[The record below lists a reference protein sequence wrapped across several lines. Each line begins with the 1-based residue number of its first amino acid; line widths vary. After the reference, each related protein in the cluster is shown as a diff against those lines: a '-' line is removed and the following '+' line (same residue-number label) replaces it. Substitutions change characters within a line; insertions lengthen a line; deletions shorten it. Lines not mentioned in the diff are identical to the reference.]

1 MTSSSPKQESSI
13 INDTMKR
20 PGGSDCWWS
29 TLPSDCECPITL
41 ERINSLPYP
50 PFSLKSS
57 LSISSSSSRVSSSE
71 FFFDGLALAS
81 YIISRGTF
89 HNPLT
94 REPLS
99 RDDCRLLDAHLE
111 EHHFHDC
118 VSERTAERKQAS
130 KNMSVYEAYAL
141 RESLKVTTV
150 QTGSSSSRAHRE
162 AVLRS
167 EAAAAL
173 RGLFVYNRGAD
184 HGGRSREAATARQ
197 SRSSWQDRQQ
207 QQQQYVP
214 SVGFSLIQPRVT
226 NNGGDRNDVADVNA
240 AINQMEGMRII
251 DDEMAVGEAAD
262 QSEWEDVQI
271 SFPRL
276 GSGTDRAAN
285 YIASATTHEAQDASE
300 NSDLL
305 QLVRQTAERTKME
318 ERRKKDAIQA
328 QHKKNEARSRERK
341 AERNRRKKE
350 TKYRSIEEKRRR
362 DKEEE
367 EITFARMEIERWRTQ
382 QWEEWAVKEEE
393 RAILK
398 VRKGNDQIDNSKIDR
413 VDEKSSFLLPHS
425 DNVPLN
431 QHTNIPAQDPEEMK
445 QMERNAARAAKA
457 AAKRK
462 KARQRKK
469 EKKAALDAEKAK
481 LAKDETIRKRKE
493 ASAMKC
499 AACGDGMLDCGFE
512 KFGVRFCSTKCA
524 RAGPRKN

>member
-1 MTSSSPKQESSI
+1 MKWRWVKQRTNLSGKTCRFHSLVSVAGLTGLLTILRQRQHMKHRTHPKI
-13 INDTMKR
+13 V
-20 PGGSDCWWS
+20 
-29 TLPSDCECPITL
+29 
-41 ERINSLPYP
+41 
-50 PFSLKSS
+50 
-57 LSISSSSSRVSSSE
+57 ISSSLLGRQ
-71 FFFDGLALAS
+71 
-81 YIISRGTF
+81 R
-89 HNPLT
+89 
-94 REPLS
+94 REQRWKS
-99 RDDCRLLDAHLE
+99 
-111 EHHFHDC
+111 
-118 VSERTAERKQAS
+118 
-130 KNMSVYEAYAL
+130 
-141 RESLKVTTV
+141 
-150 QTGSSSSRAHRE
+150 
-162 AVLRS
+162 
-167 EAAAAL
+167 
-173 RGLFVYNRGAD
+173 
-184 HGGRSREAATARQ
+184 
-197 SRSSWQDRQQ
+197 
-207 QQQQYVP
+207 
-214 SVGFSLIQPRVT
+214 
-226 NNGGDRNDVADVNA
+226 DV
-240 AINQMEGMRII
+240 
-251 DDEMAVGEAAD
+251 
-262 QSEWEDVQI
+262 
-271 SFPRL
+271 
-276 GSGTDRAAN
+276 
-285 YIASATTHEAQDASE
+285 
-300 NSDLL
+300 
-305 QLVRQTAERTKME
+305 
-318 ERRKKDAIQA
+318 KKDAIQA